1 MGRERVIRSKL
12 NKKTDWVNLW
22 AYLGY
27 TLVWASIRKYSNNF
41 SLETQYYVSSFL
53 GVFRKLDQALLLEIL
68 ELHRLATLQGLVVV
82 FANVCFVIKC

>member
-1 MGRERVIRSKL
+1 MGRERVIRSKP

-53 GVFRKLDQALLLEIL
+53 GVFRKLESDVSLS
-68 ELHRLATLQGLVVV
+68 
-82 FANVCFVIKC
+82 FVNIYKFTY